1 MKSDKKIIFKKTSKK
16 ITQLIKLA
24 LDFEKGLYYIDNM
37 IRNKLKV
44 KKSKIALD
52 FVRYSGYII

>member
-24 LDFEKGLYYIDNM
+24 LDFKKGLHYIV
-37 IRNKLKV
+37 L
-44 KKSKIALD
+44 L
-52 FVRYSGYII
+52 